1 MPSKTGTLSLIAC
14 LSACNVAFRF
24 VLAGGPPNIK
34 PVAFLVIV
42 GGIVAG
48 PLAGFGVGF
57 LSMTLSDFT
66 SPFGA
71 GVWTMETSICMG
83 IIGLIAGL
91 VWNKSLSFNRWRL
104 AVTGFILTSFFDI
117 ATSVIDALLYG
128 YPWLPAILALYVPFM
143 PGNLSPYPFGFVHE
157 LTTAVLLGTIGPLL
171 IRQVRKVYR

>member
-1 MPSKTGTLSLIAC
+1 
-14 LSACNVAFRF
+14 
-24 VLAGGPPNIK
+24 
-34 PVAFLVIV
+34 VIV

-83 IIGLIAGL
+83 IIGLIAGF

-104 AVTGFILTSFFDI
+104 AVTGFTLTAFFDI
-117 ATSVIDALLYG
+117 ATSVTDTLLYG
-128 YPWLPAILALYVPFM
+128 YHWLPTVLALYVAFM
-143 PGNLSPYPFGFVHE
+143 PGNQSPYPFGLVHE
-157 LTTAVLLGTIGPLL
+157 LTTAILLGTIGPSL
-171 IRQVRKVYR
+171 IRQVRKIYR

>member
-1 MPSKTGTLSLIAC
+1 MPSRTGTLALIAC
-14 LSACNVAFRF
+14 LSACNVAFRL

-34 PVAFLVIV
+34 PTVFLVIV
-42 GGIVAG
+42 GGVVGG

-71 GVWTMETSICMG
+71 GVWTMETSTCMAV
-83 IIGLIAGL
+83 IGLIAGL

-104 AVTGFILTSFFDI
+104 TVAGFILTSFFDV

-128 YPWLPAILALYVPFM
+128 YHWLSVVLALYVPFM

-157 LTTAVLLGTIGPLL
+157 LTTAVLLGTIGPSL